1 MTSSLFGRTFL
12 LIAGLLVTSLL
23 GAWLVM
29 NQRLGPTPEQSVAWE
44 VASLANV
51 TKVSLETADPESRK
65 ELLSLLDRREGLRLV
80 PRSNSDRI
88 VAFDRSD
95 TERNL
100 TRFLKLEM
108 GDRTQIMGSVNGLEG
123 LWVSITIRRQ
133 AYWLGVQQERL
144 ERSLDPPWEWAAAIV
159 LLLSLLGAVLISQQI
174 NRPLRSLARA
184 ITGMESHRQSPQLPE
199 NLPLS
204 SGR

>member
-100 TRFLKLEM
+100 TRPSKPQM
-108 GDRTQIMGSVNGLEG
+108 RDRTQLTRPLHGLE
-123 LWVSITIRRQ
+123 
-133 AYWLGVQQERL
+133 A
-144 ERSLDPPWEWAAAIV
+144 P
-159 LLLSLLGAVLISQQI
+159 
-174 NRPLRSLARA
+174 RA
-184 ITGMESHRQSPQLPE
+184 TR
-199 NLPLS
+199 
-204 SGR
+204 